1 MGRSDMNF
9 IIELSKLLKLDINES
24 KILKTFRIKA
34 RNVPPGKTR
43 PLNVEFHNTKDKFA
57 FLNALTKNDRHSFL
71 DSTEFK
77 DVKCFPDRTYLQREN
92 LKAFKLEMETRN
104 KQMEAQAVFG
114 DSFDLE
120 DRFEPSGYNPVPILE
135 FKNNR
140 QHIYRHWKCSHL
152 IRSRPF
158 SLWTMRCP
166 FLVH

>member
-1 MGRSDMNF
+1 MNF

-104 KQMEAQAVFG
+104 KQMETQAVFG

-120 DRFEPSGYNPVPILE
+120 ERFDRMRLMNMKDTEVIAMGFDPKDRLDLIELM
-135 FKNNR
+135 FKGVEG
-140 QHIYRHWKCSHL
+140 ISD
-152 IRSRPF
+152 
-158 SLWTMRCP
+158 
-166 FLVH
+166 